1 LNDASHTGSLTG
13 VRPTHTRYIVV
24 GFMMA
29 LAMVT
34 YLDRA
39 CIGTMKTSIQAEFG
53 LTEGQFS
60 WVFVAFGL
68 SYALFEIPT
77 ARWADR
83 RGAKGVFSRIVIWWS
98 AFTLLTA
105 AAWNYVSL
113 LVTRFLFGAGE
124 AGAFPCMARVLS
136 RWMPFRERGTAKG
149 IFFASAY
156 TAGGLTPIIVGYLML
171 AFSWREILVMFGF
184 IGLVWVAAWHW
195 WYRDEPTE
203 HPRANEAERQLIVAD
218 RPPPRESPVGW
229 AFWRNLLR
237 QRNVRLLCFLYMP
250 NCATFYYCIT
260 WLPSYLE
267 MKHGFVKT
275 ELGIYAS
282 LPLLLAIP
290 TQFLGGYLSDRITRR
305 HGTTAGRRIPGIVG
319 YGLAAVCIVA
329 ASLATQPQVA
339 ALCIAFAASTCM
351 LTTAPAW
358 STCVDIGR
366 EHSGTVSATMNTAG
380 QLAAIS
386 VAPITGY
393 SVDWFDNWNV
403 PFWLLAGL
411 FVMGAICWM
420 FVEPEKPV
428 IRDTLAA
435 PAAAAPG
442 AAG

>member
-1 LNDASHTGSLTG
+1 LNNPSVTA
-13 VRPTHTRYIVV
+13 RATHTRYIVV

-68 SYALFEIPT
+68 AYAMFEIPT
-77 ARWADR
+77 ARWADQ

-105 AAWNYVSL
+105 AAWNYASL
-113 LVTRFLFGAGE
+113 LAMRFLFGAGE

-136 RWMPFRERGTAKG
+136 RWMPFKERGSAKG
-149 IFFASAY
+149 VFFASAY
-156 TAGGLTPIIVGYLML
+156 TAGGLTPPIVLYLML
-171 AFSWREILVMFGF
+171 TFSWREILVMFGL
-184 IGLVWVAAWHW
+184 IGIVWVVAWNW
-195 WYRDEPTE
+195 WFRDEPTE
-203 HPRANEAERQLIVAD
+203 HPRANEAERALIVAD
-218 RPPPRESPVGW
+218 RPPEQDSPRGW
-229 AFWRNLLR
+229 PFWRGLLQ
-237 QRNVRLLCFLYMP
+237 QRNVRLLCLLYMP

-267 MKHGFVKT
+267 VKHGFDRDD
-275 ELGIYAS
+275 LGIYAS

-290 TQFLGGYLSDRITRR
+290 TQFLGGFVSDVLTKRY
-305 HGTTAGRRIPGIVG
+305 GTAIGRRTPGVVGYVLAALFIVG
-319 YGLAAVCIVA
+319 ASLATDRDVAAVCIALA
-329 ASLATQPQVA
+329 A
-339 ALCIAFAASTCM
+339 CTCM

-366 EHSGTVSATMNTAG
+366 QHSGTVSAIMNTAG
-380 QLAAIS
+380 QIAAIS

-411 FVMGAICWM
+411 FVMGAICWL
-420 FVEPEKPV
+420 FVNPNRPV
-428 IRDTLAA
+428 LGDISPDASLRRAEV
-435 PAAAAPG
+435 PA
-442 AAG
+442 

>member
-1 LNDASHTGSLTG
+1 LKHPSVTA
-13 VRPTHTRYIVV
+13 RATHTRYIVV

-68 SYALFEIPT
+68 AYAMFEIPT
-77 ARWADR
+77 ARWADQ

-105 AAWNYVSL
+105 AAWNYASL
-113 LVTRFLFGAGE
+113 LVMRFLFGAGE

-136 RWMPFRERGTAKG
+136 RWMPFKERGSAKG
-149 IFFASAY
+149 VFFASAY
-156 TAGGLTPIIVGYLML
+156 TAGGLTPPIVLYLML
-171 AFSWREILVMFGF
+171 TFSWREILVMFGL
-184 IGLVWVAAWHW
+184 IGIVWVVAWNW
-195 WYRDEPTE
+195 WFRDEPTE
-203 HPRANEAERQLIVAD
+203 HPRANEAERALIVAD
-218 RPPPRESPVGW
+218 RPPEQDSPRGW
-229 AFWRNLLR
+229 PFWRGLLQ
-237 QRNVRLLCFLYMP
+237 QRNVRLLCLLYMP

-267 MKHGFVKT
+267 VKHGFDRDD
-275 ELGIYAS
+275 LGIYAS

-290 TQFLGGYLSDRITRR
+290 TQFLGGFVSDVLTKRY
-305 HGTTAGRRIPGIVG
+305 GTAIGRRTPGVVGYVLAALFIVG
-319 YGLAAVCIVA
+319 ASLATDRDVAAVCIALA
-329 ASLATQPQVA
+329 A
-339 ALCIAFAASTCM
+339 CTCM

-366 EHSGTVSATMNTAG
+366 QHSGTVSAIMNTAG
-380 QLAAIS
+380 QIAAIS

-411 FVMGAICWM
+411 FVMGAICWL
-420 FVEPEKPV
+420 FVNPNRPV
-428 IRDTLAA
+428 LGDLSPDA
-435 PAAAAPG
+435 PLRRTEVPA
-442 AAG
+442 